1 MQKLCLS
8 QAQINLADNIC
19 KYLSD
24 KTEQDICIDDI
35 AKNFHV
41 SKTHLQNSF
50 KGVYGIPIYSYMRT
64 KKMQAAAILL
74 INTKLSVSEIAGRY
88 GYDNPSKF
96 SAAFRK
102 IMGKSPLK
110 YRKFHSFEEQ

>member
-1 MQKLCLS
+1 MQEFSLS
-8 QAQINLADNIC
+8 KAQINLANNIC
-19 KYLSD
+19 EYLSD
-24 KTEQDICIDDI
+24 KIEQDIRVDDI

-50 KGVYGIPIYSYMRT
+50 KGVYGVPVYSYIRN
-64 KKMQAAAILL
+64 KRMQAAALL
-74 INTKLSVSEIAGRY
+74 LVNTDLSVSEIAGKY

-110 YRKFHSFEEQ
+110 YRKLHAFEHQ